1 MNRLSD
7 ELIMTYLVGDL
18 SPAEQKLIT
27 DAARLDSELREQI
40 TAIRKTRDA
49 FGPRAEPAKKDSSD
63 ELQVLFIRGRSS
75 SDAADGKPLSQNRPR
90 AKRIARSLRRYLRP
104 SRLSWSYAAAIMAAL
119 FVGFGGHT
127 LLNQIDSGRE
137 FSSNEPISVRDG
149 EVFAVNGLRQ
159 ALELTPNG
167 KRSAGSSAVNY
178 IVPLLTFKDKQKR
191 FCREYDMAVANGKH
205 FSGVACRSQD
215 GHWQIQLHVAT
226 KSSAASSETF
236 SPASNG
242 AVEIV
247 ELMSE
252 QMKVGKALNK
262 SEVETSLKTG
272 WQMQ

>member
-7 ELIMTYLVGDL
+7 ELIITYLVGDL

-40 TAIRKTRDA
+40 NALRKTRETFA
-49 FGPRAEPAKKDSSD
+49 PRAEPTKKDSSD
-63 ELQVLFIRGRSS
+63 ELHVLFIKGLSS
-75 SDAADGKPLSQNRPR
+75 PDTADGKPLSQNRPR
-90 AKRIARSLRRYLRP
+90 AKRMRRSPRSYVLP
-104 SRLSWSYAAAIMAAL
+104 SRLSWSYAAAVMAAL
-119 FVGFGGHT
+119 FVGFVGHT
-127 LLNQIDSGRE
+127 LLNRIGSDRE
-137 FSSNEPISVRDG
+137 FSSNEPIIVRNG
-149 EVFAVNGLRQ
+149 EVFASNGLRQ

-167 KRSAGSSAVNY
+167 KRSVGGRTVNY

-191 FCREYDMAVANGKH
+191 FCREYDMAVAKGSH

-215 GHWQIQLHVAT
+215 GHWQIQLHVVT

-252 QMKVGKALNK
+252 QMRVGKALNK